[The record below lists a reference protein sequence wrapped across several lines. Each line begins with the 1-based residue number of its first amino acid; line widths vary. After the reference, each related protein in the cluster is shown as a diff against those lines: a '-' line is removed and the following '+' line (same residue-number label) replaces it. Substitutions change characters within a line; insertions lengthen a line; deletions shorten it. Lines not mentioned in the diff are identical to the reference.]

1 MHTLF
6 ACNGYS
12 VMSKAIFLK
21 YPSSSTVK
29 HIISIEIL
37 ELTLSKLWVN
47 LTSTSAV
54 DIVAKEH
61 I

>member
-1 MHTLF
+1 
-6 ACNGYS
+6 
-12 VMSKAIFLK
+12 MSKAIFLK